1 MAPAPGASLVNV
13 LYHGHDEAPR
23 PGNAGRLGRGLH
35 MSEDS
40 KKLAAAA
47 LGVVVLVAVLPAVLL
62 LSPVAFG
69 GGSTSRLTAVLTFAG
84 VLVTASVSL
93 IGLMLNRQTERRLAQ
108 EQTDQQRQLRLD
120 AAMRAGQLI
129 SPPDSAAAHPAAM
142 ASGLLALTKLDNADL
157 AVALLVDLWAEEEEG
172 EEEQKRISDETAI
185 LVIDA
190 ALRSPSPNAQLVAA
204 ELLCRH
210 ATKLNVSQSLHWPSA
225 VDGSWNPDYRP
236 KTKLLIVEALVRM
249 ATASEPNEGALRSVA
264 VRLYGF
270 WREEPRASVRG
281 CIGKLIKVV
290 FDRLCQFRH
299 KELVHGIQMVALSDL
314 ERAAASAA
322 ENPDSYLND
331 LSDNLANRLKEWAPS
346 CQGHPIGP
354 GALASAAG

>member
-1 MAPAPGASLVNV
+1 
-13 LYHGHDEAPR
+13 
-23 PGNAGRLGRGLH
+23 

-40 KKLAAAA
+40 KKLAVASLA
-47 LGVVVLVAVLPAVLL
+47 VVVLVAILPAVLL

-108 EQTDQQRQLRLD
+108 EQADQHRQLRLD

-129 SPPDSAAAHPAAM
+129 SPADSGAAHPASVT
-142 ASGLLALTKLDNADL
+142 SGLLALTKLDNADL
-157 AVALLVDLWAEEEEG
+157 AVALLVDLWAEEG
-172 EEEQKRISDETAI
+172 EEEQKGISDETAI

-190 ALRSPSPNAQLVAA
+190 ALRSTSPNAQLVAA

-225 VDGSWNPDYRP
+225 VDGSWNPAYRP
-236 KTKLLIVEALVRM
+236 KTVLLIVEALVRM
-249 ATASEPNEGALRSVA
+249 ATASDPNEGALRSVA
-264 VRLYGF
+264 VRLYGI

-290 FDRLCQFRH
+290 FDRLCQLRH

-322 ENPDSYLND
+322 ENPDSYLNE
-331 LSDNLANRLKEWAPS
+331 LSDSLANRLKEWAPS